1 MAIAF
6 YRQKSWGKELT
17 QHFLPNIQGKKEK
30 EWFKKSFCK
39 AKSAPT
45 NMKFS
50 ARTL

>member
-30 EWFKKSFCK
+30 EW
-39 AKSAPT
+39 
-45 NMKFS
+45 
-50 ARTL
+50 